1 MSRIHTPLGSI
12 FSLFLVIGIS
22 LIACMPAIAQG
33 TTMTGTVVSS
43 SPNTLTVMAGGGQ
56 YQLFVF
62 TRDTRKPASLPVGTQ
77 VRVVSSPGNEPGVRS
92 ASDITVVQGAEAART
107 PEEGTNIP
115 PEIRR
120 IERDIEREL
129 RRFQIGVRGGVAL
142 DPELVLVGVQG
153 QIGPLFRSGVFFR
166 PALDFGLGEVTAM
179 FSING
184 DVIYRLPFASA
195 QDRWSTYVGAG
206 VGINFVQ
213 QSFEGEENGE
223 RIDFDEFESDTA
235 LNILAGVRRRG
246 GMFLELKTSIYSD
259 PSPTLRM
266 TVGYT
271 F

>member
-1 MSRIHTPLGSI
+1 MSRFHTALRPI
-12 FSLFLVIGIS
+12 CSLFVVIGVIVICS
-22 LIACMPAIAQG
+22 TSANAQG
-33 TTMTGTVVSS
+33 TTITGSVVSS
-43 SPNTLTVMAGGGQ
+43 STNTVTVMSGGGQ

-62 TRDTRKPASLPVGTQ
+62 SRDTRKPASLPVGTQ
-77 VRVVSSPGNEPGVRS
+77 VRVVSSPGNEPGVRV
-92 ASDITVVQGAEAART
+92 ASEITVVQGTEQART
-107 PEEGTNIP
+107 EDAANVP
-115 PEIRR
+115 PEIRNL
-120 IERDIEREL
+120 ERNIEREL
-129 RRFQIGVRGGVAL
+129 RRYQIGVRGGVAL

-153 QIGPLFRSGVFFR
+153 QIGPFFRSGVFFR
-166 PALDFGLGEVTAM
+166 PALDFGLGEVTAL

-184 DVIYRLPFASA
+184 DVIYRLPFSSA

-206 VGINFVQ
+206 VGVNFAS
-213 QSFEGEENGE
+213 QSFEDEENGA

-235 LNILAGVRRRG
+235 LNILAGFRRRG

>member
-1 MSRIHTPLGSI
+1 MSRIHAALGP
-12 FSLFLVIGIS
+12 FSLILVVMGAILVAGT
-22 LIACMPAIAQG
+22 PAMAQA
-33 TTMTGTVVSS
+33 TTITGTVVSS
-43 SPNTLTVMAGGGQ
+43 SPNTLTVMSGSNQ

-62 TRDTRKPASLPVGTQ
+62 TRDTRKPASLAVGTQ
-77 VRVVSSPGNEPGVRS
+77 VRIVSSPGNEPGVRS
-92 ASDITVVQGAEAART
+92 ANEITIVQGTEAAR
-107 PEEGTNIP
+107 PEQGTTVP
-115 PEIRR
+115 PEFSRL
-120 IERDIEREL
+120 ERDIEREL
-129 RRFQIGVRGGVAL
+129 RRYQVGVRAGVAL
-142 DPELVLVGVQG
+142 DPELVLAGVQG
-153 QIGPLFRSGVFFR
+153 QIGPFFRSGVFFR

-179 FSING
+179 FSLNG

-206 VGINFVQ
+206 VGVNFVH
-213 QSFEGEENGE
+213 QSFEGEEDGQ
-223 RIDFDEFESDTA
+223 RIDFGEFESDTA